1 MSFTIRLATLADIDE
16 LGRLHVRCWGQTYSH
31 ILSPEALGRMTA
43 EDMTEMWRRV
53 VERASANAQAV
64 AELDGELVG
73 FASCGPSREKGFPE
87 GVELHFIYLLAE
99 HHGSGIGQALLD
111 ALESPQVLWVA
122 ADNPRAQAFYR
133 RNRFVADGRTQT
145 EEFFDEPID
154 EIRMVR
160 TKP

>member
-1 MSFTIRLATLADIDE
+1 
-16 LGRLHVRCWGQTYSH
+16 
-31 ILSPEALGRMTA
+31 MTA
-43 EDMTEMWRRV
+43 WRLETTAEFDRAARKLDPAALRRMKKYLDEVLELESPRDRGRSLTADLSGYWRYRV
-53 VERASANAQAV
+53 GDYRVI
-64 AELDGELVG
+64 
-73 FASCGPSREKGFPE
+73 
-87 GVELHFIYLLAE
+87 VELHFIYLLAE